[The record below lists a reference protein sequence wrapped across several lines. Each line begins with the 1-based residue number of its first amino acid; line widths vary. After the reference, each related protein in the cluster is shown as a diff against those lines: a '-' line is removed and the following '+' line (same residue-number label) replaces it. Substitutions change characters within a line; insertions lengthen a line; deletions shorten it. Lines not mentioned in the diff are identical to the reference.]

1 MFCAVSGSVPEAPV
15 VSTKSGHVFE
25 RSVAEKYVKETGKD
39 PVTGEALA
47 VEDLLPLKAN
57 KAVKPRTAAAASI
70 PGLLGLFHDEWDAL
84 MLETHTLRQNL
95 HTVRQEL
102 SHALYQHDAACRV
115 IARLIRERD
124 EARGALETIREQ
136 VKAEM
141 SAAASKRAAEGEEA
155 ADDGQPSKRAKVAGM
170 TQEVLDELTEVN
182 ATLSKG
188 RRKRAISPSL
198 ATAEEIGSLT
208 SVGAY
213 PVHSTRQPGINSID
227 TSPASDTLVRAAAGC
242 AAPRAAARRCCCAA
256 LCALH
261 RATEARAPCGAH
273 SRAAPPRR
281 WPARARTAR
290 CSCTTSRSSASSHRS
305 RATPSACR
313 RCSSPSPRCCC
324 PPRRTRRWA
333 SGGWA
338 RAARPAARRTCA
350 TTGARCPGRAGHA
363 ALPPPARG
371 WAAPG
376 PGRQLTC
383 RRRPLRAAPR

>member
-39 PVTGEALA
+39 PVTGEPLA

-124 EARGALETIREQ
+124 EARGALENIREQ

-141 SAAASKRAAEGEEA
+141 AAAASKRTAEGEEA
-155 ADDGQPSKRAKVAGM
+155 AADDGQPAKRAKVAGM

-213 PVHSTRQPGINSID
+213 PVHATRQAGINCID
-227 TSPASDTLVRAAAGC
+227 TSPDCDTLVRPPEPADSRLWLPLPALLAAHKPRRRRHRRRRGPRAPPS
-242 AAPRAAARRCCCAA
+242 APAPR
-256 LCALH
+256 
-261 RATEARAPCGAH
+261 
-273 SRAAPPRR
+273 
-281 WPARARTAR
+281 
-290 CSCTTSRSSASSHRS
+290 SAGS
-305 RATPSACR
+305 
-313 RCSSPSPRCCC
+313 
-324 PPRRTRRWA
+324 
-333 SGGWA
+333 
-338 RAARPAARRTCA
+338 
-350 TTGARCPGRAGHA
+350 
-363 ALPPPARG
+363 
-371 WAAPG
+371 
-376 PGRQLTC
+376 
-383 RRRPLRAAPR
+383 